1 VRRAWAQL
9 YFELFPYR
17 RPHATIPIR
26 PSQQPSR
33 MTIPIQPSH
42 TTFSKDDSHTTISIR
57 LCSHTTLSTTIPAR
71 VSSYDHAR
79 TMPFMFPSQA
89 SIQTTI
95 PIRPPFPY
103 NDYPHTT
110 MPMRSTPYDR
120 FHTTIHTRPSTH
132 DHPHTTIHTRPSTH
146 DHPHTTIHT
155 RPFTHDHSH
164 TTIHTRPST
173 HDHPP
178 TTAYQSSS
186 SRFRAVYRMC
196 LVCPPPPSL
205 THHHPRILS
214 PTTRHWNGGG
224 LTGKPKLG
232 RNRTENVNVQ
242 CDATPH

>member
-95 PIRPPFPY
+95 PIRRPFPY

-132 DHPHTTIHTRPSTH
+132 DHPHTTIHTRP
-146 DHPHTTIHT
+146 
-155 RPFTHDHSH
+155 FTNDHSH
-164 TTIHTRPST
+164 TTIHKRPPSYNRVSIKLKSLSRGVSDVPCLST
-173 HDHPP
+173 TSLTH
-178 TTAYQSSS
+178 
-186 SRFRAVYRMC
+186 
-196 LVCPPPPSL
+196 PPPS
-205 THHHPRILS
+205 PDSLS
-214 PTTRHWNGGG
+214 YRQTLERRWINRKAEARAEQNG
-224 LTGKPKLG
+224 
-232 RNRTENVNVQ
+232 E
-242 CDATPH
+242 C

>member
-146 DHPHTTIHT
+146 DHSHTTIHK

-164 TTIHTRPST
+164 TTTLL
-173 HDHPP
+173 
-178 TTAYQSSS
+178 Q
-186 SRFRAVYRMC
+186 
-196 LVCPPPPSL
+196 
-205 THHHPRILS
+205 PRINQAQVAFARCIGCALSVHRLPHS
-214 PTTRHWNGGG
+214 PTTIPGFSLLPPDIG
-224 LTGKPKLG
+224 TA
-232 RNRTENVNVQ
+232 V
-242 CDATPH
+242 D

>member
-1 VRRAWAQL
+1 MGSILFRT
-9 YFELFPYR
+9 FPYR

-79 TMPFMFPSQA
+79 TMPFMFLSQA

-95 PIRPPFPY
+95 PTRPPSPY
-103 NDYPHTT
+103 DHHSHTMIIPIRRCPCGQPHTT
-110 MPMRSTPYDR
+110 G
-120 FHTTIHTRPSTH
+120 FIRPFTH

-155 RPFTHDHSH
+155 RPPSYNRVSIKLKSLSRGVSGVPCLSTASLTH
-164 TTIHTRPST
+164 
-173 HDHPP
+173 
-178 TTAYQSSS
+178 
-186 SRFRAVYRMC
+186 
-196 LVCPPPPSL
+196 PPPS
-205 THHHPRILS
+205 PDSLS
-214 PTTRHWNGGG
+214 YHQTLERRWINRKAEARAEQNG
-224 LTGKPKLG
+224 
-232 RNRTENVNVQ
+232 E
-242 CDATPH
+242 C